1 MAALGGHDTALPP
14 RVRARPRR
22 YTQALPRSV
31 ETRSTRTTPT
41 LLRLVRSSATARYG
55 FAVACTAVGLAARL
69 MLEPV
74 LGFQLP
80 YVTLFPAVMVSAWL
94 GGLGPGLLSTLL
106 SSVAAAYLWLVPARA
121 LGVASPG
128 GLVGLLIFWGVCFAI
143 SSMHEASRR
152 AMNSLAAAEERLR
165 ATLVGI
171 GDGVIATDERGR
183 VTRLNPVAEALTGW
197 TEAEALGRP
206 LSDVFAIQDE
216 HTRQP
221 AENPVPRVLR
231 DGRIVGLA
239 NHTLLVT
246 RDGRETPI
254 DDSAAPI
261 RDADGG
267 IAGAVLIFRDVSD
280 RRRSERER
288 AELLQNERV
297 ARLDA
302 AVSADQLKLALEAGR
317 MGTWEWTIGSGLVK
331 WSHGLES
338 IHGLAPG
345 TFPGTFEAVQ
355 REVHP
360 ADRERVAESIQRS
373 VAGGLPYHVEYRIV
387 RTDGAVRWVEGVGQV
402 FRDANGRPSRMV
414 GVCSDVTERK
424 QSEEA
429 LKESEQRF
437 RSLADSAPV
446 LIWINSTTGCESANR
461 AYLDFLGVP
470 IEQIQGMQ
478 WSEYLHPEDAEAY
491 VEAYQR
497 ALDTRG
503 VFEAQFRFKRA
514 DGEYR
519 WLKSLGVPRMT
530 AEGDFLG
537 FVGCSV
543 DISDVKRA
551 EEELKNADRRKDEF
565 LAVLSHELRNPINAV
580 VGWAQI
586 PPHRRPHA
594 RQGASRP
601 RRDRAQRTRR
611 GPAGRVAP
619 RPLAHQHRQAGP
631 RDEAG
636 GPQVGGDRRGGER
649 AAGRE
654 GQGYRA
660 RPAGLTRARHHR
672 RRRRAARAGAD
683 QRALE
688 RGEIHRR
695 GRPGARPAGARRVV
709 RGHPGGRQRRR
720 HRARV
725 PAVRVRALSPGRQP
739 QGALSRR
746 PGAWASRWCGN
757 WCWRTAAPSPP
768 TAPAPGAGARSPS
781 RCRFGRWP
789 GPRPPE
795 PARR

>member
-1 MAALGGHDTALPP
+1 M
-14 RVRARPRR
+14 
-22 YTQALPRSV
+22 
-31 ETRSTRTTPT
+31 
-41 LLRLVRSSATARYG
+41 
-55 FAVACTAVGLAARL
+55 
-69 MLEPV
+69 
-74 LGFQLP
+74 
-80 YVTLFPAVMVSAWL
+80 
-94 GGLGPGLLSTLL
+94 
-106 SSVAAAYLWLVPARA
+106 
-121 LGVASPG
+121 
-128 GLVGLLIFWGVCFAI
+128 
-143 SSMHEASRR
+143 
-152 AMNSLAAAEERLR
+152 
-165 ATLVGI
+165 
-171 GDGVIATDERGR
+171 
-183 VTRLNPVAEALTGW
+183 
-197 TEAEALGRP
+197 
-206 LSDVFAIQDE
+206 
-216 HTRQP
+216 
-221 AENPVPRVLR
+221 PRVLR

-267 IAGAVLIFRDVSD
+267 IAGAVLIFRDVGD

-302 AVSADQLKLALEAGR
+302 AASADQLKLALEAGR

-360 ADRERVAESIQRS
+360 ADRERVAESIQRVRS
-373 VAGGLPYHVEYRIV
+373 QAACRITSSTGSCAPTVPCAGSRASARCFAMPTAGRAAWSACA
-387 RTDGAVRWVEGVGQV
+387 RTSPNASR
-402 FRDANGRPSRMV
+402 AKKPSRKASSASARWPTARR
-414 GVCSDVTERK
+414 CSSGST
-424 QSEEA
+424 
-429 LKESEQRF
+429 
-437 RSLADSAPV
+437 APRV
-446 LIWINSTTGCESANR
+446 ARTRTR

-478 WSEYLHPEDAEAY
+478 WSEDLHPEDAETY

-530 AEGDFLG
+530 AEGNFLG

-586 PPHRRPHA
+586 LRTGGLTPDKVLHGLDVIERNA
-594 RQGASRP
+594 RAEAQLVESLLDLSRISTGKLDLEIKP
-601 RRDRAQRTRR
+601 VDLRS
-611 GPAGRVAP
+611 VA
-619 RPLAHQHRQAGP
+619 LAAV
-631 RDEAG
+631 EN
-636 GPQVGGDRRGGER
+636 
-649 AAGRE
+649 
-654 GQGYRA
+654 A
-660 RPAGLTRARHHR
+660 RPA
-672 RRRRAARAGAD
+672 ARAKAIGLDLQASPEPATIAGD
-683 QRALE
+683 AGRLEQVLTNLLSNAVKFTAEGGQVRVQLE
-688 RGEIHRR
+688 RAESCVVI
-695 GRPGARPAGARRVV
+695 RVV
-709 RGHPGGRQRRR
+709 DNGAGIAP
-720 HRARV
+720 RV

-746 PGAWASRWCGN
+746 PGA
-757 WCWRTAAPSPP
+757 
-768 TAPAPGAGARSPS
+768 
-781 RCRFGRWP
+781 
-789 GPRPPE
+789 GPRGG
-795 PARR
+795 A